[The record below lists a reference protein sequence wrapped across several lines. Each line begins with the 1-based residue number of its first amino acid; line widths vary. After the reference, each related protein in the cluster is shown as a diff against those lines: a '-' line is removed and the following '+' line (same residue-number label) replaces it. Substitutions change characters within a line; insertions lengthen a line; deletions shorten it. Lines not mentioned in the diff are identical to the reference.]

1 MSTKK
6 NPYAF
11 DTTVEPDI
19 GGEVRVTVD
28 GWGRWAVW
36 LDVVP
41 YESGG
46 SHADAPLTPRE
57 AVRVAGRLVVAAAV
71 CWARARKES
80 RRG

>member
-1 MSTKK
+1 VSTKK
-6 NPYAF
+6 RPYAF

-41 YESGG
+41 YESVG

-57 AVRVAGRLVVAAAV
+57 AVRVAGRLVVAAVV
-71 CWARARKES
+71 CLW
-80 RRG
+80 RRRRSS